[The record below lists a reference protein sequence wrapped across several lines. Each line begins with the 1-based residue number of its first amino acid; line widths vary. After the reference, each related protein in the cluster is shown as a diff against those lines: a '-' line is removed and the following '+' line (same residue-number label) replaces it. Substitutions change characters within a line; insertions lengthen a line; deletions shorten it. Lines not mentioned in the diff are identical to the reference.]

1 MQIVRLLWR
10 LSERWGARPE
20 NNTVVS
26 QMIISSNN
34 SLAWHVLLSL
44 SFLRSFLI
52 FPLPFGF
59 SRSLSL
65 PDRFASSPTQWVYVM
80 LFYFSI
86 FFSATPLFCL
96 SLADVNHKMVDQR
109 LFPAQPL
116 PVWVGLAEDFI
127 PLFSLIRSK
136 IRALSFSLVPPHT
149 RLTGESGSS
158 QHQLHARSPRP
169 GCCREKFLQ

>member
-10 LSERWGARPE
+10 LSERSGARPE

-26 QMIISSNN
+26 QMIVSSNN

-80 LFYFSI
+80 LFYFLI
-86 FFSATPLFCL
+86 YFFF
-96 SLADVNHKMVDQR
+96 
-109 LFPAQPL
+109 QPL
-116 PVWVGLAEDFI
+116 PSSASRWQMWIIKWWIRGYFLPSHCQFGWAWLKI
-127 PLFSLIRSK
+127 LSHFSLWYAVKSERC
-136 IRALSFSLVPPHT
+136 LLV
-149 RLTGESGSS
+149 
-158 QHQLHARSPRP
+158 
-169 GCCREKFLQ
+169 